1 MDKERF
7 EKLVEEA
14 LEEIPE
20 EFKKILKDVTV
31 IVEDKPG
38 KDVYDQTG
46 TSPQNLLLGVYH
58 GVPYKHR
65 GPYYGNLPPDVI
77 VIFQR
82 PIESLC
88 TTEEEIRKKVREV
101 VEHEIGHFF
110 GLSERKLR
118 QIERQ
123 KN

>member
-1 MDKERF
+1 MKKEKF

-14 LEEIPE
+14 LTEIPR
-20 EFKKILKDVTV
+20 EFKELLKNVTV

-38 KDVYDQTG
+38 KDIYNQTG

-58 GVPYKHR
+58 GVPYKYR
-65 GPYYGNLPPDVI
+65 GPYYGNIPPDVI
-77 VIFQR
+77 VIYQR

-88 TTEEEIRKKVREV
+88 STEEEIREKVREV

-118 QIERQ
+118 ENERQ